1 MGGTLRPQSSPTLP
15 LEDRGFQK
23 LSGRK
28 IPSQF
33 VPEMDQGPMSMDFAS
48 AATRRPQRNTQDT
61 ALSDDSFYRDSVGG
75 IQERPAGPLAG
86 GFVGPSSDV
95 QTEPRPETM
104 RPSPA
109 RTPVIQSTDVAI
121 TPPTTASTS
130 ICGLFEAEMSTLGR
144 SLRDGSHS
152 SKFTEQI

>member
-1 MGGTLRPQSSPTLP
+1 
-15 LEDRGFQK
+15 
-23 LSGRK
+23 
-28 IPSQF
+28 
-33 VPEMDQGPMSMDFAS
+33 MDFAS
-48 AATRRPQRNTQDT
+48 TGRPQRNTQDT
-61 ALSDDSFYRDSVGG
+61 ALSDISFYRDSVGW

-95 QTEPRPETM
+95 QTEPNPESM

-130 ICGLFEAEMSTLGR
+130 MYFPFEVESTLGR